1 MYATSGGAPG
11 GSSKVLQVENPY
23 FDASAQQPRNTAQL
37 RSQKLQNMRK
47 PAKPAAMPLK
57 LPKHYSDGSLEQ
69 LLRPSGLQA
78 MNAQQQYQKL
88 VSMRAQTAQM
98 NREDNAMREYQR
110 MQGGGASQ
118 ADIND
123 MSARQR
129 SDLEMSDVLLQ
140 GRPFKPDPG
149 LGGFITS
156 GAERAGAMTQAR
168 RGTRQAQI
176 GGRGGGG
183 GGGRVAPP
191 PPPVAPR
198 RGRGLGLAGI
208 FGPGGAGAP

>member
-1 MYATSGGAPG
+1 
-11 GSSKVLQVENPY
+11 
-23 FDASAQQPRNTAQL
+23 
-37 RSQKLQNMRK
+37 
-47 PAKPAAMPLK
+47 MPLK
-57 LPKHYSDGSLEQ
+57 LPRHYSDGSLEN

-118 ADIND
+118 ADINA

-140 GRPFKPDPG
+140 GRPFTPDVG
-149 LGGFITS
+149 LGGYMTS

-168 RGTRQAQI
+168 RGGRQAEI
-176 GGRGGGG
+176 RGGGG
-183 GGGRVAPP
+183 GAAPP
-191 PPPVAPR
+191 RPPVAPR
-198 RGRGLGLAGI
+198 RRLPLGAT
-208 FGPGGAGAP
+208 PGAT

>member
-1 MYATSGGAPG
+1 
-11 GSSKVLQVENPY
+11 
-23 FDASAQQPRNTAQL
+23 
-37 RSQKLQNMRK
+37 
-47 PAKPAAMPLK
+47 MPLK
-57 LPKHYSDGSLEQ
+57 LPRHYSDGSLEN

-98 NREDNAMREYQR
+98 NREDNALREYQR

-118 ADIND
+118 ADINE

-129 SDLEMSDVLLQ
+129 RELEMSDVQLQ
-140 GRPFKPDPG
+140 GRPFTPDIG
-149 LGGFITS
+149 VGGYITS

-176 GGRGGGG
+176 GG
-183 GGGRVAPP
+183 GGRAAPP
-191 PPPVAPR
+191 AARPAGVPPPVAPR